1 MAAFWE
7 ENSAGPSRSAIIVTH
22 EYLPFRGGVAVY
34 VHEVAAA
41 ARAQGFPSEVWAAD
55 RHVESHPGL
64 TNGSSDG
71 KAESSAQPAVVWFS
85 SDGRL
90 TPRGLWSLARGWW
103 RRRRDL
109 RRHPVLVIS
118 VGAQMIFF
126 WFDLLGI
133 VPARRTLVFF
143 HGSEVLRFARS
154 PLWRWLARRYYART
168 GAFGACSRYT
178 AATARESGLL
188 PKGAEIIVA
197 PCALPAVFTN
207 QAAFGDGTSGDNEPW
222 RVLTVARLHPR
233 KGQREVARALALLP
247 DALRA
252 RVVYQT
258 VGVGDA
264 AYRAEIEE
272 ACRTGGV
279 QCEFL
284 GALDDRA
291 LAEAYANCTLY
302 AQASRTL
309 ARSVEGFGISFLE
322 AACYGKP
329 AVAFR
334 SGGVAEA
341 VIDGQ
346 TAFLVPEDDLK
357 GLAVAIARL
366 LVDPVL
372 RSRMGAAGR
381 EFVKGFRWEDSARLL
396 FTAASHLR

>member
-1 MAAFWE
+1 M
-7 ENSAGPSRSAIIVTH
+7 
-22 EYLPFRGGVAVY
+22 
-34 VHEVAAA
+34 
-41 ARAQGFPSEVWAAD
+41 
-55 RHVESHPGL
+55 
-64 TNGSSDG
+64 
-71 KAESSAQPAVVWFS
+71 
-85 SDGRL
+85 
-90 TPRGLWSLARGWW
+90 
-103 RRRRDL
+103 
-109 RRHPVLVIS
+109 S

-154 PLWRWLARRYYART
+154 PLWRWLARRYYARA

-178 AATARESGLL
+178 ATTARKSGLL
-188 PKGAEIIVA
+188 PAGAEIIVA

-207 QAAFGDGTSGDNEPW
+207 RTVSGGRISGNDEPW

-247 DALRA
+247 AVLRK

-258 VGVGDA
+258 VGIGDT

-279 QCEFL
+279 ECEFL
-284 GALDDRA
+284 GALNDQA
-291 LAEAYANCTLY
+291 LAETYANCTLY

-322 AACYGKP
+322 AAFHGKP

-334 SGGVAEA
+334 SGGVPEA

-346 TAFLVPEDDLK
+346 TALLVPEDDLV
-357 GLAVAIARL
+357 GLAAAIGRL
-366 LVDPVL
+366 LEDAAL
-372 RSRMGAAGR
+372 RTRMGEAGR
-381 EFVKGFRWEDSARLL
+381 QFVKSLRWDDSAKLL
-396 FTAASHLR
+396 FTAAAKLPAT